1 MYATIV
7 VGTDDSP
14 TAREA
19 VRQASEIAQAFT
31 ARLIVVCA
39 YPSISKEA
47 VFAAMPAG
55 AGMLA
60 TPEVAEAAEAERDR
74 CEAMLRDV
82 VGNLDRRGIKVEGQ
96 AVAGDPASAIIDTAE
111 REHADLVVVGSK
123 GMSGAKRFLLGSV
136 PNKVS
141 HHTPCNL
148 LIVHTC

>member
-1 MYATIV
+1 MYSTIV

-19 VRQASEIAQAFT
+19 VRQAAAIAEAFS
-31 ARLIVVCA
+31 ARLVVVSA
-39 YPSISKEA
+39 YPTISKEA

-60 TPEVAEAAEAERDR
+60 APEVADAGEGNREA

-82 VGNLDRRGIKVEGQ
+82 VTGLTGRVKVEGQ
-96 AVAGDPASAIIDTAE
+96 AVPGDAASAIIETAE
-111 REHADLVVVGSK
+111 REKADLVVVGSK
-123 GMSGAKRFLLGSV
+123 GMTGAKRFLLGSV